1 LSTLLIKSGGAA
13 GFVEWQRHFAELAP
27 GLTTLFWDDA
37 RDADYALVW
46 DPEPGRLA
54 TMPSLRCIF
63 GAGAGVD
70 GITRDPDW
78 PRHIPLVRMTPAGA
92 AQRMAEYVGWAALHL
107 IRGGRRMALQQ
118 ARAAWEDFE
127 HPSAPDIRVGIMG
140 LGVMGA
146 RVAQVLRAMG
156 FPVMG
161 WSRAAKGMPGI
172 AEFHGNDG
180 LAEML
185 TQTDMLICLLPATA
199 ATRRILSAPLL
210 AQLPRGAMLINA
222 ARGWHQ
228 ELPDILAALDSGQLS
243 QAVLDVFDPE
253 PLPADSRAWRHP
265 NLTVTPHVASLPS
278 RRERAAFVAQ
288 QIAVLESGGTPA
300 PLYDPEHGY

>member
-1 LSTLLIKSGGAA
+1 MSTLLIKSGGAS
-13 GFVEWQRHFAELAP
+13 GFAEWQHHFAELSP
-27 GLTTLFWDDA
+27 GLTTVFWDDA

-54 TMPSLRCIF
+54 AMPSLRCIF

-70 GITRDPDW
+70 GITRDAGW
-78 PRHIPLVRMTPAGA
+78 PRHIPLVRMTPEGA
-92 AQRMAEYVGWAALHL
+92 SQRMAEYVGWAALHL

-118 ARAAWEDFE
+118 ARAAWEDFD
-127 HPSAPDIRVGIMG
+127 HPSAPDVRVGIMG
-140 LGVMGA
+140 LGVMGT

-161 WSRAAKGMPGI
+161 WSRSAKGMPGI
-172 AEFHGNDG
+172 EEFHGDAG
-180 LAEML
+180 LAAML
-185 TQTDMLICLLPATA
+185 ARTDMLICLLPATA
-199 ATRRILSAPLL
+199 ATRRILNARLL

-228 ELPDILAALDSGQLS
+228 ELPDIMAALDSGQLS

-253 PLPADSRAWRHP
+253 PLPADSPAWAHP
-265 NLTVTPHVASLPS
+265 KLTVTPHVASLPS

-300 PLYDPEHGY
+300 PLYDAEHGY